1 MRPVLDL
8 ASMLAV
14 GFFAAAVLA
23 VAASDVLPIARTG
36 SGMARIDYGSLGLG
50 IMLGVV
56 ISSIARIA
64 WTEIPGR
71 IIGYIAS
78 KRRTWR
84 LLGWGAVFAAV
95 LLLY

>member
-23 VAASDVLPIARTG
+23 VAASDILPIARTG
-36 SGMARIDYGSLGLG
+36 AGMAKIDYGSLGLG

-56 ISSIARIA
+56 ISGVARIA
-64 WTEIPGR
+64 WSEIPAR
-71 IIGYIAS
+71 VVGYIAS

-84 LLGWGAVFAAV
+84 LIGWGVVFAAI